1 MPNKEGLAMPKGPR
15 FRASRLATA
24 CLALSAS
31 IAIAGCSS
39 EPSQRAYW
47 GHPEDSQVA
56 IYVFERCLIAS
67 QPPSATHYNDQ
78 DEVVEKCSQ
87 AAADLARYCPKGAT
101 DCLPQY
107 QRTQSE
113 VQAILPRDT
122 DGNPKG
128 GDATQAPSDSLT
140 AGAEGIA
147 QGGSHD

>member
-1 MPNKEGLAMPKGPR
+1 MPDKEGLAMPKGPR
-15 FRASRLATA
+15 FRASRLATT

-39 EPSQRAYW
+39 EPNQRAYW
-47 GHPEDSQVA
+47 SHPKDSRVQA
-56 IYVFERCLIAS
+56 FVFDRCLVAS

-78 DEVVEKCSQ
+78 DEVVEECRSV
-87 AAADLARYCPKGAT
+87 ASDMARYCPEGDT

-107 QRTQSE
+107 QRAQSE

-122 DGNPKG
+122 DGNSKS
-128 GDATQAPSDSLT
+128 GDAKQAPSDSLT

-147 QGGSHD
+147 QGASHD